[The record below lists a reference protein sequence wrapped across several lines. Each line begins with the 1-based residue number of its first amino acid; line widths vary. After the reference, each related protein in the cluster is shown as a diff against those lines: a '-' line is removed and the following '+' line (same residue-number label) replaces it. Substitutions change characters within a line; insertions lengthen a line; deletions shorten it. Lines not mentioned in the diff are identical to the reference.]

1 MSATRAQNSCQV
13 KSVAGIVPKN
23 KSAAGNL
30 WRKPTLLTGRR
41 KGEEGPPRRLKEG

>member
-1 MSATRAQNSCQV
+1 MSATRAQNSCQA

-30 WRKPTLLTGRR
+30 CRKVTLLTGRT
-41 KGEEGPPRRLKEG
+41 KGEKGPPRKLKER